1 MVTFANGKTL
11 ETIAVYGGSMQY
23 QDAQRKTL
31 EIVCA
36 VSALSLDE
44 AKGLWTDAAATSEI
58 TVAETITNPVTVN
71 TDSGD
76 MTVSVKTETVQ
87 SVHVN
92 FTLPVELRMDS
103 AGLHIKL
110 AQKSALESAGR
121 KNAGKRGY
129 IMDSSI
135 IVALIG
141 GGVTVGNVIFTTLA
155 TRKQKR
161 DERTEQLEA
170 GVQCLLRAE
179 IIRSHEKY
187 TERGKCPIYAREA
200 LTRAYKA
207 YHALGGNDVA
217 TELYN
222 ELMELPNN

>member
-44 AKGLWTDAAATSEI
+44 AKALWTDAAATSEI

-76 MTVSVKTETVQ
+76 MTVSEKTETVQ

-92 FTLPVELRMDS
+92 FTLPVIRRGCTSSLRRSRRWRSRRKSRRMNELGNNAVPAVEELADIRLNAVDVNAEERRIPEHEADS
-103 AGLHIKL
+103 
-110 AQKSALESAGR
+110 
-121 KNAGKRGY
+121 
-129 IMDSSI
+129 
-135 IVALIG
+135 
-141 GGVTVGNVIFTTLA
+141 GV
-155 TRKQKR
+155 
-161 DERTEQLEA
+161 
-170 GVQCLLRAE
+170 LLR
-179 IIRSHEKY
+179 S
-187 TERGKCPIYAREA
+187 
-200 LTRAYKA
+200 L
-207 YHALGGNDVA
+207 
-217 TELYN
+217 
-222 ELMELPNN
+222 